1 MARSLLTNL
10 CACSLALALGLVSSA
25 QQAGKDS
32 QELVLESGPLSFNA
46 QTNLFEMKAPRIRQ
60 GGLYI
65 AADDA
70 VATGVEFEATS
81 EWRFTGNVH
90 IEAGNAVMEAA
101 SAVFTFDQ
109 ERLSRGQLEGAPAS
123 FTHNDP
129 ARKKPLTGTAN
140 RMLYDYIARTLRM
153 TGNVSLQRDQTEVQG
168 CDIIYNLTTEGFSS
182 GDSDCENPFR
192 LRRIVP
198 NSGQTDGASP
208 PQ

>member
-1 MARSLLTNL
+1 MARSLLSNL
-10 CACSLALALGLVSSA
+10 CAGGLALAAGLVSSA
-25 QQAGKDS
+25 QEAGRDS

-46 QTNLFEMKAPRIRQ
+46 QTSLFEMDAPRIKQ
-60 GGLYI
+60 GGLSI
-65 AADDA
+65 AADKA
-70 VATGVEFEATS
+70 VATGVEFDATS

-153 TGNVSLQRDQTEVQG
+153 TGNVSLQRDQT
-168 CDIIYNLTTEGFSS
+168 
-182 GDSDCENPFR
+182 
-192 LRRIVP
+192 
-198 NSGQTDGASP
+198 
-208 PQ
+208 